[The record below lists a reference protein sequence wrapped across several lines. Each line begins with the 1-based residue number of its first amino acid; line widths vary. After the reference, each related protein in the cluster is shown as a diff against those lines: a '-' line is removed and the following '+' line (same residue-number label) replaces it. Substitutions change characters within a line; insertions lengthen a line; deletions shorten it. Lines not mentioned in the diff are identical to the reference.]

1 MSQMINDTLQNIYNR
16 LSQYGQAIAKLQTSL
31 DALNQNLDSKVQA
44 IVTTVTQLQQ
54 NTEKEGEA
62 FKIVLGEAG
71 EKLLTEIKKLQSNIG
86 LTDLKEL
93 TSKLQSISETSAE
106 ALKPQTVDI
115 LLEEVLTGI
124 RTLTGKPVG
133 ERLKGKA
140 TAGEEGKEE

>member
-16 LSQYGQAIAKLQTSL
+16 LVSYGQAIAKLQTSL

-44 IVTTVTQLQQ
+44 IVGTVTALQQ

-62 FKIVLGEAG
+62 SKIILIEAG

-93 TSKLQSISETSAE
+93 TSKLQSISETSQE
-106 ALKPQTVDI
+106 ALKPETVDI

-124 RTLTGKPVG
+124 KTLTGKPVG
-133 ERLKGKA
+133 EKLKEQA
-140 TAGEEGKEE
+140 TADQEGANE

>member
-86 LTDLKEL
+86 LTDL
-93 TSKLQSISETSAE
+93 E